1 MSGYRRYAKFAKLQ
15 PVNGKPP
22 YAVYNPHSHDSP
34 VMNNDNIL
42 ITSIDPGIKNCGVY
56 VNCFNTKTKEHTSIL
71 LTRLDFSKSET
82 DNHYISCMKQFDELE
97 REGEYFSKSHYIVVE
112 SQMTISY
119 DNTRMGQHIITY
131 FSTKFR
137 NRGNMP
143 HVIEFNSQAKT
154 RMLGCP
160 KGMKK
165 QDYKRWC
172 KQKAIEFLK
181 SRPNQKYEEEFAK
194 KIKGSTKG
202 DDMGDSVCQCYA
214 WIMLLEGEHRP
225 QLPIREEQ
233 EKPELVIEE

>member
-1 MSGYRRYAKFAKLQ
+1 MSGYRRYAKFAKYQ

-22 YAVYNPHSHDSP
+22 YAVYNAHSHHSP
-34 VMNNDNIL
+34 LMNNDNII

-56 VNCFNTKTKEHTSIL
+56 VDCFNTVTKEHTSIL
-71 LTRLDFSKSET
+71 LTRLDFSKSDT
-82 DNHYISCMKQFDELE
+82 DNHYVSCIKQFDELE
-97 REGEYFSKSHYIVVE
+97 REHQYFSKSHYIVVE

-119 DNTRMGQHIITY
+119 DNTRMGQHILTY
-131 FSTKFR
+131 FCTKLK

-165 QDYKRWC
+165 QQYKRWC
-172 KQKAIEFLK
+172 KQKAMEFLK
-181 SRPNQKYEEEFAK
+181 ERSNQTHEDAFIK
-194 KIKGSTKG
+194 KIKTATKG

-214 WIMLLEGEHRP
+214 WIMLLEGDNKP
-225 QLPIREEQ
+225 QLPVKEES
-233 EKPELVIEE
+233 EFVIEE